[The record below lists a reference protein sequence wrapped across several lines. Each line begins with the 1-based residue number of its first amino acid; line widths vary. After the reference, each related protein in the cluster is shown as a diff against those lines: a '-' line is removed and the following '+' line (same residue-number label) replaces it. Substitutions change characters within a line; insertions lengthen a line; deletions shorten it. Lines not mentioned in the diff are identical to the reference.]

1 MYFSPRSVC
10 MLFIIIP
17 KSSKFTLQ
25 LTTMAC
31 RFFECIKILTDDEK
45 KRLCKQF
52 DKYIVKNGDCHLW
65 QGRLDACGYG
75 EIRLM
80 FRGRRI
86 SLKAHRAVFAMSQ
99 PDVYLMSP
107 NDDVSHLCFNKNC
120 VKVNHLSLEPHSVNN
135 KRLPCKNDGQCYGHY
150 GFSDCLV

>member
-1 MYFSPRSVC
+1 M
-10 MLFIIIP
+10 
-17 KSSKFTLQ
+17 
-25 LTTMAC
+25 
-31 RFFECIKILTDDEK
+31 
-45 KRLCKQF
+45 
-52 DKYIVKNGDCHLW
+52 KNGDCHLW

-120 VKVNHLSLEPHSVNN
+120 VKLNHLSLEPHSVNN
-135 KRLPCKNDGQCYGHY
+135 KRLPCKNDSNATGCCCCCFCCCCYQLKLFVFCIG
-150 GFSDCLV
+150 CTALT

>member
-1 MYFSPRSVC
+1 
-10 MLFIIIP
+10 MLFIIIQ

-45 KRLCKQF
+45 QRLCKQF

-65 QGRLDACGYG
+65 QDHLDACGYG

-86 SLKAHRAVFAMSQ
+86 SLKARTGLYLLCPSQ
-99 PDVYLMSP
+99 M
-107 NDDVSHLCFNKNC
+107 FT
-120 VKVNHLSLEPHSVNN
+120 
-135 KRLPCKNDGQCYGHY
+135 
-150 GFSDCLV
+150 